1 MPRGEGVRVV
11 RLSSR
16 ANTPSM
22 AQVMLASDTS
32 MRTHREPV
40 QVVCRALL
48 RAVADIQAD
57 PEAAA
62 TDLMAFLARGDA
74 PLQAPRVLARRMR
87 RGWIWC
93 SASMSMPAS
102 SAAARRSLP
111 SAATNCPA
119 EPGRIFYR
127 HAALSRAMPA

>member
-16 ANTPSM
+16 ANTPAM

-40 QVVCRALL
+40 QAVCRALL

-74 PLQAPRVLARRMR
+74 PLQAPRVLAKRMR
-87 RGWIWC
+87 CGCGADGSGAALPCRC
-93 SASMSMPAS
+93 RHHRPQH
-102 SAAARRSLP
+102 AARCPLQPRIAQLSP
-111 SAATNCPA
+111 AAFFTGMQP
-119 EPGRIFYR
+119 
-127 HAALSRAMPA
+127 